1 MSSPIILTRF
11 TGSTLEPSSEP
22 IILYESHLYHNK
34 LPDRIQIV
42 PTRCTP
48 PLKRDN
54 KPPPIIIPE
63 FKFDDKYIDDN
74 EFSAWSYEEEDD
86 DTATTTTSDTLPI

>member
-1 MSSPIILTRF
+1 M
-11 TGSTLEPSSEP
+11 
-22 IILYESHLYHNK
+22 
-34 LPDRIQIV
+34 
-42 PTRCTP
+42 
-48 PLKRDN
+48 
-54 KPPPIIIPE
+54 IPE